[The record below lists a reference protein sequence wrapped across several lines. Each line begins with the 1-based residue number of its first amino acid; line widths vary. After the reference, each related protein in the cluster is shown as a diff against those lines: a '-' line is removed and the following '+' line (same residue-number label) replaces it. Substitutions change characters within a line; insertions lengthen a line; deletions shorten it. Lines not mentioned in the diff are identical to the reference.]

1 MYTKCILIN
10 KSIIIL
16 GKDLSGLFSCGGSG
30 SGEAVAAGPAKDA
43 KKEPAKVEAAKPAPK
58 KEEPKGI

>member
-16 GKDLSGLFSCGGSG
+16 GKDLSGLFSCGGA
-30 SGEAVAAGPAKDA
+30 GESVAAGPAKDA

-58 KEEPKGI
+58 KEEPKGT

>member
-1 MYTKCILIN
+1 MHILIN

-16 GKDLSGLFSCGGSG
+16 GKDLSGLFSCGGG
-30 SGEAVAAGPAKDA
+30 GEAVAAGPAKDA
-43 KKEPAKVEAAKPAPK
+43 KKETAKVEAAKPAPK